1 MKTRALLLALA
12 ALLLLTSSA
21 SGAAPPLPFKPGTY
35 KGTTKNC
42 GNPTT
47 SHPCYPLAFRAAVH
61 PQCRVG
67 RDYKRALCFSK
78 LTAKPDIDMRCADGS
93 YIKGFINSIFKALP
107 RSGIFS
113 EKFGNPGDREE
124 FYVKLTGSIARG
136 YVRKTTSFSR
146 FGGPEETCDSGRVSF
161 TAKRV

>member
-1 MKTRALLLALA
+1 MVLIVLAAVLLL
-12 ALLLLTSSA
+12 SA
-21 SGAAPPLPFKPGTY
+21 SAAARTAPLPFKAGTY

-47 SHPCYPLAFRAAVH
+47 SHPCYPLSFRAAVH

-67 RDYKRALCFSK
+67 RDYKRALCFNK

-93 YIKGFINSIFKALP
+93 YIKSFINPIFKSLP
-107 RSGIFS
+107 RSGIFT
-113 EKFGNPGDREE
+113 EKFGNPGNREE
-124 FYVKLTGSIARG
+124 FYVRLTGSIARG
-136 YVRKTTSFSR
+136 YVRKTMSFSR
-146 FGGPEETCDSGRVSF
+146 SGGPQETCDSGRVSF